1 MFNKKD
7 KLKTKKKV
15 SKNMPKFEISKN
27 EKILLGIIA
36 AGAVGFGTYTF
47 AFKPVVAKI
56 NPLEKEIS
64 TLQASVNN
72 RKNIDEQLKE
82 TKDILF
88 QKEKEYNEAIIKVP
102 ESDRYPELS
111 KKLHTAAF
119 NNNVR
124 VKSATFGQPT
134 LVNYGDTQ
142 ETGAENEAADEKT
155 IQNEKEY
162 NDLRAAKNGFY
173 KCTVVVN
180 FEGSFMNVLNFVKA
194 IEGQEQMLE
203 LVNISINEEQKAT
216 KIDNTKA
223 IEDLEKKVT
232 EKNKQIEVLMAKK
245 DIEGDPVTKAQ
256 IQDEIRNQ
264 QIERENLKDQINA
277 LKDADKEGDKY
288 MVTGGTVT
296 FDYYTKGEQKT
307 ENHNF
312 NGGKYGK
319 DDIFK

>member
-7 KLKTKKKV
+7 KLQTKKNV
-15 SKNMPKFEISKN
+15 SIKMPKFEISKN

-36 AGAVGFGTYTF
+36 AGAIGFGTYTF
-47 AFKPVVAKI
+47 VFEPAIAKI
-56 NPLEKEIS
+56 DPLEKEIS

-88 QKEKEYNEAIIKVP
+88 QKEKEYNAAIIKVP
-102 ESDRYPELS
+102 ETDRYPELS
-111 KKLHTAAF
+111 RNLHTAAS
-119 NNNVR
+119 NNSVR
-124 VKSATFGQPT
+124 VKNVTFGQPT
-134 LVNYGDTQ
+134 LISYGDEQVAST
-142 ETGAENEAADEKT
+142 ENGATDEKAA
-155 IQNEKEY
+155 QNEKEY
-162 NDLRAAKNGFY
+162 NELRAAKNGFY

-180 FEGSFMNVLNFVKA
+180 FEGSFMQVLNFVKA
-194 IEGQEQMLE
+194 MERQEQMLE
-203 LVNISINEEQKAT
+203 LVNININEEQKAE
-216 KIDNTKA
+216 KIDNKKA

-232 EKNKQIEVLMAKK
+232 EKNQQIEELMAKK
-245 DIEGDPVTKAQ
+245 DREQDSIIKGQ

-277 LKDADKEGDKY
+277 LKEDNKEGEKY
-288 MVTGGTVT
+288 TVTGGSVT

-319 DDIFK
+319 EDIFK